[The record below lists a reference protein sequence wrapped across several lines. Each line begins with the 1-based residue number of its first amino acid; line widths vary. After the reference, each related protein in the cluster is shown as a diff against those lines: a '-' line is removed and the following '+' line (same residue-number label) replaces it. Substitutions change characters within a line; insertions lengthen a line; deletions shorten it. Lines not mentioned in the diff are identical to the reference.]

1 MYYAKY
7 IVSRKPRKILILK
20 RLEFDFQTHFLFQTT
35 FYNLFFLGFKIWTV
49 EKYIEDIFFER
60 TYLKKAEF
68 SNLLSYFFFFFLM
81 SDFSAAIFKG
91 QLFSE
96 YFNFCHL
103 AKRSEP
109 VGFSNGIKLWDYM
122 LSN

>member
-7 IVSRKPRKILILK
+7 RVSRKPRKIFRYIGILK
-20 RLEFDFQTHFLFQTT
+20 RLEFDFQTHFLFQAI
-35 FYNLFFLGFKIWTV
+35 FYNLSFLGFKIWIV

-68 SNLLSYFFFFFLM
+68 SNLLSYFFFFLM
-81 SDFSAAIFKG
+81 SEFSAALFKG

-96 YFNFCHL
+96 YFDFCHL
-103 AKRSEP
+103 AKRIEP
-109 VGFSNGIKLWDYM
+109 VGFSNEIKL
-122 LSN
+122 